1 MENVMD
7 STNVN
12 ATIKCW
18 VDLYSDQL
26 YSWAFFKTSSKETA
40 EDLVQETFLASVQAF
55 EKFESKSNP
64 KTWLFAIL
72 SNKINDYHRIN
83 FRKPTVTNSSIF
95 EIFFDEYEEWKKKE
109 RPKDWSEEN
118 NHLLDDSEFQNTLQ
132 NCLGKLPSNWYSA
145 VQLKFIEEK
154 KGELICQELGI
165 APTNFWQILHR
176 AKLQLRK
183 CLEIHWFKK

>member
-1 MENVMD
+1 MD